1 MLKILLKVSKTLWQT
16 FKILTA
22 RFDPDWPYVLTSVFV
37 NLFEITSTK
46 VLLRTKKTGKNIVSF
61 YFGIFFKSELTLI
74 SIGIP
79 LSISLKLICQKSLKI
94 GFSLTENRFPSL
106 KTGKPDSKIF
116 FVKLFCFI
124 WHLTY
129 SIPDEK
135 MLTTS
140 FQWLKLPREIHHK
153 NHFRSMISINSKVKS
168 SHQP

>member
-1 MLKILLKVSKTLWQT
+1 MGPKFSKTLWQT

-37 NLFEITSTK
+37 DFFEITSAK

-61 YFGIFFKSELTLI
+61 YFGIFCFKSALTLI
-74 SIGIP
+74 FIDIS
-79 LSISLKLICQKSLKI
+79 LSISLKLICQKSLEI

-135 MLTTS
+135 MLTKY
-140 FQWLKLPREIHHK
+140 FHWLKLPREIHHK

-168 SHQP
+168 SYQP